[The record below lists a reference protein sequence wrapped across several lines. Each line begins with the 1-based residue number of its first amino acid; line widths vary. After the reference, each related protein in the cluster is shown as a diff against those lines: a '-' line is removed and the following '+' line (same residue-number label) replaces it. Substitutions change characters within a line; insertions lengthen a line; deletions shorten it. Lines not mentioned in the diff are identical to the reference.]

1 MKKTCTNVAQEYEEK
16 MKRPGKT
23 NGMPYV
29 ARDLERSKIVQKLH
43 VYGAKVT

>member
-1 MKKTCTNVAQEYEEK
+1 MNKICTEMMQEYEEK

-29 ARDLERSKIVQKLH
+29 AKDLERSKIVQKMH